1 MEEQEQ
7 VAQQQMQQEPMQQM
21 PDGQMSAPAP
31 GEMMQPADQM
41 PDGMQQQMQ
50 MQQMDPGMGEA

>member
-1 MEEQEQ
+1 
-7 VAQQQMQQEPMQQM
+7 MQQEQM

-31 GEMMQPADQM
+31 GQMPPPDQM
-41 PDGMQQQMQ
+41 PDGMHEQMQ

>member
-1 MEEQEQ
+1 
-7 VAQQQMQQEPMQQM
+7 M

-31 GEMMQPADQM
+31 GEMMLPADQM

-50 MQQMDPGMGEA
+50 LQQMDPGMGEP